1 MDLLGWFPLTQYGQ
15 MTPLAGDAFKDR
27 LNTEAGEEELSLI
40 LGAVDAVAAS
50 ALVRKYVIRD
60 AIRRLTTAG
69 ELRQRKFRVK
79 HTPTRQNYLHVSV
92 WPPDGKEWD
101 AGVAADFSACF
112 TGYSQGVREVTESAG
127 PA

>member
-40 LGAVDAVAAS
+40 LGA
-50 ALVRKYVIRD
+50 
-60 AIRRLTTAG
+60 
-69 ELRQRKFRVK
+69 
-79 HTPTRQNYLHVSV
+79 
-92 WPPDGKEWD
+92 
-101 AGVAADFSACF
+101 ADFSACF
-112 TGYSQGVREVTESAG
+112 TGDSQGVREVTEGAG